1 MVQSKQ
7 LSRHVVVG
15 SPPCKF
21 ACCVRLHGRSRDG
34 IGRRRA
40 PCTVVAVAEV
50 AAVVAEATAAV
61 AVAAAAVVVVAVAA
75 VDLAGCQ
82 IRPNRRLTNSGSQL
96 ARSQTQSN
104 GLLPGCSRVQVSP
117 ALVPAL
123 SSR

>member
-1 MVQSKQ
+1 M
-7 LSRHVVVG
+7 VVG

-21 ACCVRLHGRSRDG
+21 ACCVRLHGRPRDG

-50 AAVVAEATAAV
+50 VAVVVEATAA
-61 AVAAAAVVVVAVAA
+61 AAAAVVVVAVAA

>member
-1 MVQSKQ
+1 MQ
-7 LSRHVVVG
+7 
-15 SPPCKF
+15 
-21 ACCVRLHGRSRDG
+21 VRVLRATARAARD
-34 IGRRRA
+34 GRRRA

-50 AAVVAEATAAV
+50 AAVVAEATAAAA

-117 ALVPAL
+117 A
-123 SSR
+123 

>member
-1 MVQSKQ
+1 
-7 LSRHVVVG
+7 
-15 SPPCKF
+15 
-21 ACCVRLHGRSRDG
+21 
-34 IGRRRA
+34 
-40 PCTVVAVAEV
+40 VVAVVEV
-50 AAVVAEATAAV
+50 AAVVAEATAAAA